1 MIWGHP
7 PPPPLASVGKL
18 YIQGVERQRR
28 GAFRTGKGVGGP
40 KSYDSTKTLV
50 LYILHS
56 LYGGKG
62 SEIIRVARKEI

>member
-1 MIWGHP
+1 MGP
-7 PPPPLASVGKL
+7 PAPSPALASVGKL
-18 YIQGVERQRR
+18 CIQEVDRHRG
-28 GAFRTGKGVGGP
+28 GAFRTGMGVGGP

-50 LYILHS
+50 FYIQHS